1 MQKAVMRVKRV
12 VLAVMLGMGI
22 GCNPVWAQDARPDAR
37 LHFSSVSFG
46 LLLGYSYGEG
56 DLDFAGRRYP
66 FKVSGFKLAM
76 AGASQVDAVGQ
87 VYRLREA
94 ADLAGRYVWVEG
106 GLTVAQGGGG
116 AVLRNEKGV
125 MIYLQNVQQGL
136 ELSLGG
142 GSLTITPIETTDTAA
157 FTH

>member
-56 DLDFAGRRYP
+56 DLDFAG
-66 FKVSGFKLAM
+66 VI
-76 AGASQVDAVGQ
+76 Q
-87 VYRLREA
+87 
-94 ADLAGRYVWVEG
+94 
-106 GLTVAQGGGG
+106 G
-116 AVLRNEKGV
+116 AVRVGPQGAILPQQL
-125 MIYLQNVQQGL
+125 LQ
-136 ELSLGG
+136 LGG
-142 GSLTITPIETTDTAA
+142 GFLVEGRHLLKARSEGRYSGFAPGAL
-157 FTH
+157 